1 MANSVPILD
10 RLVGLETEYAI
21 RFRPA
26 EGLADPP
33 TRYQLYQA
41 LVARLKRHVPT
52 APARHFKEGL
62 FLANGGAVWFEGERP
77 AAGSGLIEGSTPE
90 CRGPLEA
97 VRYQRAM
104 DQLLSQCARMAEV
117 DGLVSLVKNDRDGRG
132 HVYGAQENYEAVLGP
147 AWSLWVW
154 RVGLVLL
161 APLLLLAWAGVA
173 LMIVTCL
180 LYLAVAG
187 LIYLPL
193 RWLARPSHRVAV
205 ALFGRDLAEGRETG
219 MPTPVWMETL
229 SLGLTRLIYA
239 PLAMCLWALI
249 ALTAFRR
256 TRRQLVPFLVSR
268 CLVAGAGLLDDQ
280 GRFHL
285 ADKAP
290 AVNCLLGLGGFW
302 RDRPVFTCGHFFKSL
317 CVDAWFAPGD
327 LRHLWR
333 ARQRLQIGLGDSNMC
348 ETAEFL
354 RVGTTALVLDVIEAG
369 ELPPLALLARPIDA
383 LHGFCADQSLTQRAR
398 LVDGREVTALEL
410 QRFYWSACQQYVA
423 RHPDVPE
430 EAHEVIDA
438 WDEVLGALEQYQLSG
453 EVPTQLV
460 GAVDW
465 VTKRQLLDEAGGDAS
480 WEARKKI
487 DICYH
492 ELSPLGYFQMLQA
505 AGLAAVLNQPQE
517 LERAT
522 RTPPANTPAT
532 MRGHYIRE
540 FSSESEPL
548 SVSWHRVVMGR
559 GWGSKSVRLVRYERA
574 AAAQT
579 RRRRLGSRDAG
590 QR

>member
-1 MANSVPILD
+1 MSALD

-33 TRYQLYQA
+33 TRYQLYLA
-41 LVARLKRHVPT
+41 LVARVKRHVPT
-52 APARHFKEGL
+52 ARARHFKEGL

-77 AAGSGLIEGSTPE
+77 AAGSGLIEASTPE

-117 DGLVSLVKNDRDGRG
+117 DGLMSLVKNDRDGHG
-132 HVYGAQENYEAVLGP
+132 HVYGAQENYEATLGS
-147 AWSLWVW
+147 AWSLWAW
-154 RVGLVLL
+154 RIGLVLL
-161 APLLLLAWAGVA
+161 APLWLAAWAGVA
-173 LMIVTCL
+173 LTLLACL
-180 LYLAVAG
+180 AYLAAAG
-187 LIYLPL
+187 LVYLPL
-193 RWLARPSHRVAV
+193 RWLTPRSQRLSVV
-205 ALFGRDLAEGRETG
+205 LFGRDLAEGREVG
-219 MPTPVWMETL
+219 MPAPAWME
-229 SLGLTRLIYA
+229 SLALALTRVVYA
-239 PLAMCLWALI
+239 PLAICLTALI
-249 ALTAFRR
+249 WLTAFRQ
-256 TRRQLVPFLVSR
+256 TRRQLTPFLASR
-268 CLVAGAGLLDDQ
+268 CLVAGAGLLDEQ

-290 AVNCLLGLGGFW
+290 AINCLLGLGGFW
-302 RDRPVFTCGHFFKSL
+302 RDRPVFPCGHFFKAL
-317 CVDAWFAPGD
+317 CVEAWFAPGD

-369 ELPPLALLARPIDA
+369 ELPPVASLARPMDA
-383 LHGFCADQSLTQRAR
+383 LHDFCADPSLTRRAR
-398 LVDGREVTALEL
+398 LVDGRQVTALEL
-410 QRFYWSACQQYVA
+410 QRFYWDACQQYVA
-423 RHPDVPE
+423 SHPDVSPE
-430 EAHEVIDA
+430 AYEVMDA
-438 WDEVLGALEQYQLSG
+438 WDEVLRALERHQSSG
-453 EVPTQLV
+453 EAPTELV
-460 GAVDW
+460 GIVDW
-465 VTKRQLLDEAGGDAS
+465 VTKRQLIDEAGGNAS

-505 AGLAAVLNQPQE
+505 AGVAAVLNEPQE
-517 LERAT
+517 LERAV
-522 RTPPANTPAT
+522 RTPPADTPAT

-540 FSSESEPL
+540 FSSDSEPL
-548 SVSWHRVVMGR
+548 SATWHRVVMGR
-559 GWGSKSVRLVRYERA
+559 GWGRRSVRLVRYERA
-574 AAAQT
+574 AAAQA

-590 QR
+590 PR